1 MNALAATIASPRP
14 WAFATGSVTIFG
26 RCGTAIDKHTH
37 LHACDRPLLRF
48 VTTGA
53 GTIGDY
59 IHCSFTMPGEGTFQP
74 SERAHPSIGEVGKEQ
89 RSGEWRLEAV
99 FPRSLRRAAR
109 STFCSART
117 TVNDPGLTGGSDG
130 MEEMAPPP
138 SRACIAAA
146 APALF
151 AALARLIAIRPENWD
166 DDDDPDQVAAWR
178 AADEAIDAAN
188 GLRLAG

>member
-1 MNALAATIASPRP
+1 MLRLPVEALLAGARSN
-14 WAFATGSVTIFG
+14 
-26 RCGTAIDKHTH
+26 
-37 LHACDRPLLRF
+37 LRF
-48 VTTGA
+48 
-53 GTIGDY
+53 GTIL
-59 IHCSFTMPGEGTFQP
+59 
-74 SERAHPSIGEVGKEQ
+74 
-89 RSGEWRLEAV
+89 RLIRDRDGLTLLA
-99 FPRSLRRAAR
+99 
-109 STFCSART
+109 

>member
-53 GTIGDY
+53 GTIGADG
-59 IHCSFTMPGEGTFQP
+59 ML
-74 SERAHPSIGEVGKEQ
+74 
-89 RSGEWRLEAV
+89 RLPVEA
-99 FPRSLRRAAR
+99 LLAGAR
-109 STFCSART
+109 SNLRFGTILRLIRDRDGLTLLA